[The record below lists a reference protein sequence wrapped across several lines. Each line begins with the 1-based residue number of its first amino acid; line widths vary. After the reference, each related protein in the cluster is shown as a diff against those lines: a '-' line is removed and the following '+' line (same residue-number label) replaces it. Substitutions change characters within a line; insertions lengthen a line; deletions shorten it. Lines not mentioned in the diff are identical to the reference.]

1 MLSVTD
7 KYQYIN
13 LRSNMAII
21 SISRVQHRRGI
32 KSDLPENLYEGEFG
46 WCLDTREL
54 YIGNGEGF
62 SGNTQI
68 LTEWSPNTEIINY
81 TYAGASGVA
90 ARTGVTGQP
99 TVRSLKAKLDDILNV
114 KDYGAKGDGITDDT
128 AAIQR
133 AIDDRWASMS
143 DITGR
148 QLMSMTNI
156 LFPAGTYIISNS
168 IKLYPLTSLIGEGA
182 NRTVI
187 KMAQSSDPCL
197 LRTADNLGNVGA
209 NIGLNSGI
217 LPSDISVIGMTFD
230 NRLNPTADGVWLQRA
245 SRVVI
250 SDCAILGPWQN
261 AGSIASATK
270 AMVIATLGNLY
281 LTDHIAVIRTAMNG
295 FVYGVSIND
304 PVRYVVIDQ
313 HDIAVCWQGVLIGNA
328 PILGGPKYVR
338 FTNGIFRDI
347 DSSGLV
353 VLSPNPGIVSSNNVY
368 DNVGDVAGAAPI
380 VFGAFAA
387 ACSSVNDVFSRQ
399 DDIKISIA
407 NTTNNLFISPQ
418 QISIPSNTPI
428 PIGPLTLLN
437 NVALEPLD
445 VRYDASVYNTIFIQ
459 YSIKR
464 GTARRAGTITLV
476 SDGASV
482 TYDDIGVDHNGSTGI
497 TITAGVADG
506 FITLYYDSTN
516 TGQSGQ
522 LGYIETKWLS

>member
-1 MLSVTD
+1 
-7 KYQYIN
+7 
-13 LRSNMAII
+13 MAIV

-81 TYAGASGVA
+81 TYVGASGVA
-90 ARTGVTGQP
+90 AKTGIPGEP

-128 AAIQR
+128 DAIQR
-133 AIDDRWASMS
+133 AIEDRWTSKS
-143 DITGR
+143 DIVDR
-148 QLMSMTNI
+148 QLMSMVNI
-156 LFPAGTYIISNS
+156 LFPAGTYKISKAL
-168 IKLYPLTSLIGEGA
+168 KLYPLTSLIGEGA

-187 KMAQSSDPCL
+187 KMVQSTDPCI

-209 NIGLNSGI
+209 NIGLNAGI
-217 LPSDISVIGMTFD
+217 LPTDITVFGITLD
-230 NRLNPTADGVWLQRA
+230 NVANPNADGVWLQRA

-250 SDCAILGPWQN
+250 SDSAILGGWSN
-261 AGSIASATK
+261 GDSTTSASK
-270 AMVIATLGNLY
+270 AMLIGTLGNLY
-281 LTDHIAVIRTAMNG
+281 LSDHIAIIRTAMQG
-295 FVYGVSIND
+295 FVYGVNIND
-304 PVRYVVIDQ
+304 PVRYTVFDK
-313 HDIAVCWQGVLIGNA
+313 HDISVCWQGVLIGNA
-328 PILGGPKYVR
+328 PVLGGPKYVR
-338 FTNGIFRDI
+338 LVNGIFRDI

-368 DNVGDVAGAAPI
+368 DNVGDLAGANPI
-380 VFGAFAA
+380 VFGAFAN
-387 ACSSVNDVFSRQ
+387 ACSSVNDVFSRA
-399 DDIKISIA
+399 DNTKIAIA
-407 NTTNNLFISPQ
+407 NTVNNLFISPQ

-428 PIGPLTLLN
+428 PIGPIALLN
-437 NVALEPLD
+437 NVVSEPLNI
-445 VRYDASVYNTIFIQ
+445 RYDANVYNTIFIQ

-476 SDGASV
+476 SDGGSV

-497 TITAGVADG
+497 TITASVTDG
-506 FITLYYDSTN
+506 FINLYYDSTN
-516 TGQSGQ
+516 IGQTGQ